1 MQKDLMGDLQA
12 IERACAGMQLAW
24 DSHDKDL
31 MAALVNKLN
40 DHDELAKHVGKAMDE
55 FFRQRGVIV

>member
-31 MAALVNKLN
+31 MAALVNKLIMTN
-40 DHDELAKHVGKAMDE
+40 SPSMSARRWTSSFASVA
-55 FFRQRGVIV
+55 

>member
-31 MAALVNKLN
+31 MAALVNKLIMTN
-40 DHDELAKHVGKAMDE
+40 SPSMYVGKAMDE